1 MISLPTRS
9 AFARWALFLAL
20 LGANV
25 SLTARELDCSDCRFE
40 GDNAAQLVKVFD
52 RDLDTSWTSNSP
64 QKEGVGFTIDF
75 GLAVAIHRLIID
87 PGAGKN
93 LFHFPRSL
101 RCSAGEAV
109 GALTAFHEE
118 DVSLNPK
125 KAIDLRFNAVKGR
138 YLRLEIGKE
147 GSGFP
152 WSIAE
157 MHIYGFDGDGVLEAK
172 DAVVV
177 PDEMP
182 GAYSAPADLG
192 ARDLSYY
199 LGEIMGRP
207 VPVIR
212 PDKAGDF
219 SGLLFVLEE
228 PKPQE
233 FAKGDI
239 LHRERQ
245 SVNVFRKGRE
255 IRFAGHTPIGVF
267 YSVVEFLDRQG
278 VRWLFPSVYGDHVL
292 RRGELDLGILPL
304 RYTPQME
311 IRWLGGAPGFQHAEY
326 WLPYQRWNHFFGG
339 RGTAYRG
346 MGHHSFSGLIPVKLY
361 EEHPDWFPMLTDEK
375 WKAHLEKQGYK
386 LGQRIPYSA
395 APRRIAFC
403 TSNKGARD
411 YIVSSVLQKA
421 KEKPHYH
428 SVRVG
433 EDDASLWCQCPACQ
447 KQDQKAIVEEFSLVH
462 PEPVS
467 STSERMFD
475 LIAYLARR
483 LRKESPGRTIQV
495 ASMAYSR
502 SMHPPVTIDKLP
514 SNVSVDVVLGPRFL
528 VGLPPGSARN
538 QETVRRL
545 KLWAQKTDHLGVY
558 NWDLLIGMYPRP
570 FVGSLSEWFR
580 FWKELGID
588 GIEPQVRTY
597 PERIWRSN
605 PWYYYAYSRLAW
617 DPDEPAEKILHEFF
631 QGYFRD
637 AADPMRA
644 YYQCLSEQVR
654 VTDLPYG
661 AWYGGGPTKELFTPD
676 ILQAMGKHLR
686 DAEQRAEGFLVRRR
700 VAGIRAGFST
710 VLAALDVS
718 GEELE

>member
-1 MISLPTRS
+1 MHVYGFTDEG
-9 AFARWALFLAL
+9 A
-20 LGANV
+20 LGA
-25 SLTARELDCSDCRFE
+25 R
-40 GDNAAQLVKVFD
+40 
-52 RDLDTSWTSNSP
+52 
-64 QKEGVGFTIDF
+64 
-75 GLAVAIHRLIID
+75 
-87 PGAGKN
+87 
-93 LFHFPRSL
+93 
-101 RCSAGEAV
+101 
-109 GALTAFHEE
+109 
-118 DVSLNPK
+118 
-125 KAIDLRFNAVKGR
+125 
-138 YLRLEIGKE
+138 
-147 GSGFP
+147 
-152 WSIAE
+152 
-157 MHIYGFDGDGVLEAK
+157 

-199 LGEIMGRP
+199 LGEIMGRT
-207 VPVIR
+207 VPVVR
-212 PDKAGDF
+212 PDQAGDF
-219 SGLLFVLEE
+219 SGLRFVLEK
-228 PKPQE
+228 PKPRE
-233 FAKGDI
+233 FAKDDI
-239 LHRERQ
+239 LHRELQ
-245 SVNVFRKGRE
+245 SVNVYRKGRE

-292 RRGELDLGILPL
+292 RRGELDLSILPL
-304 RYTPQME
+304 KYTPQME
-311 IRWLGGAPGFQHAEY
+311 LRWLGGAPGFQHAER

-375 WKAHLEKQGYK
+375 WKAHLKKRGYK

-403 TSNKGARD
+403 TSNRGARD

-428 SVRVG
+428 SVMVG
-433 EDDASLWCQCPACQ
+433 EDDASLWCQCPACR
-447 KQDQKAIVEEFSLVH
+447 KQDEKAIVEEFSLVH

-475 LIAYLARR
+475 LIAYLGRR
-483 LRKESPGRTIQV
+483 LQEESPDRTIQV

-528 VGLPPGSARN
+528 VGLPPSSARN

-545 KLWAQKTDHLGVY
+545 ELWAQKTEHLGVY

-580 FWKELGID
+580 FWKELGVD
-588 GIEPQVRTY
+588 GIEPEVRTY
-597 PERIWRSN
+597 PEKIWRSN
-605 PWYYYAYSRLAW
+605 PWYHYAYSRLAW
-617 DPDEPAEKILHEFF
+617 NPDEPAEKILSDFF
-631 QGYFRD
+631 QGYFGG
-637 AADPMRA
+637 AARPMRA
-644 YYQCLSEQVR
+644 YYQCLAEQVR
-654 VTDLPYG
+654 ATDLPYG
-661 AWYGGGPTKELFTPD
+661 AWYGGGPTKELFTPA
-676 ILQAMGKHLR
+676 ILQTMGKHLR
-686 DAEQRAEGFLVRRR
+686 DAEQRARGFIVRKR

-710 VLAALDVS
+710 VLAALDIKAES
-718 GEELE
+718 LE